1 MLLRARNT
9 SRVLS
14 LDSRVHE
21 QGTCRRVQRVY
32 DPDRSPQSFRTAG
45 CSGTG
50 QPEVAGYVLTAVA
63 PMRANV
69 PGKIMAALA

>member
-1 MLLRARNT
+1 MSKAHAVEFSVFTTRTGARKGLP
-9 SRVLS
+9 SRFV
-14 LDSRVHE
+14 
-21 QGTCRRVQRVY
+21 
-32 DPDRSPQSFRTAG
+32 QSFRTAG